1 MSHFHLTLPS
11 NASMK
16 YYPGNTVA
24 KYTTKLSNR
33 IELDGDWEVGLAEII
48 YPNSWYNM
56 KEEYMK
62 EYIWKNSQ
70 LERGLYDYNHKIR
83 AGHYQNPAQIIKE
96 CDWRFHKAKFT
107 YDDITKKFTIHV
119 PINNKL
125 RISKRL
131 STMLGFDGKELFQN
145 NELSDMHEGQ
155 NAVDLNSG
163 FHSIFV
169 YCDIVESIPVGD
181 TTAPLMRAVN
191 IRGKYGDVIQ
201 RAFDSPIYLP
211 VQKKQFD
218 TIEVNIMTDTGQPVP
233 FEFGKSLVTL
243 HFRRSSNPYF
253 LPR

>member
-16 YYPGNTVA
+16 YYPDNTVA

-48 YPNSWYNM
+48 YPYSWYNM
-56 KEEYMK
+56 KEEIMT
-62 EYIWKNSQ
+62 EYVWKSK
-70 LERGLYDYNHKIR
+70 RGHYDYNYKIR
-83 AGHYQNPAQIIKE
+83 AGHYQNPSQIVKQCNE
-96 CDWRFHKAKFT
+96 LFHKSNFS

-131 STMLGFDGKELFQN
+131 STMLGFDGKELFQS

-181 TTAPLMRAVN
+181 TTAPLMRAEN
-191 IRGKYGDVIQ
+191 I
-201 RAFDSPIYLP
+201 S
-211 VQKKQFD
+211 
-218 TIEVNIMTDTGQPVP
+218 
-233 FEFGKSLVTL
+233 
-243 HFRRSSNPYF
+243 
-253 LPR
+253 